1 MNLAPA
7 SDHATPR
14 ARRVAPASLVTVAV
28 GLSLGGVGCSNAGLV
43 AHYQTLR
50 PAMARGDW
58 STAAAQMEKAKEN
71 PYGEKDRVMYWLN
84 LGTAL
89 HYAQAFD
96 QSQANLVKAEEAMQD
111 LWTKSISAEAS
122 KLFVN
127 ETAQS
132 YPGEDFEQVLVYLYT
147 ALNQA
152 QAGKLQ
158 DALVEARRADEKL
171 KKMLV
176 VFDKEGGLGTVYRQ
190 DAFMLWV
197 IGLLYELEG
206 SYNDAF
212 ITYRAAQ
219 QAYAQEYMGKFG
231 APAPSFLAED
241 LLRTATLAGMAQDAA
256 DARAAGA
263 RGDTA
268 AMLKTHG
275 ELIVVHGNG
284 EAPSKRELFFD
295 GRMPDGYVMRI
306 AVPQFVY
313 TAPRTAYAD
322 VTVDGVSAR
331 TELAEPVAPIVL
343 KNFELRLPGIKARA
357 LARAI
362 TKYATTQVAKAAG
375 GKDSTASAILG
386 LIGNIAAVVTE
397 AADLRSWCMLP
408 SEFRVARIWLPPG
421 THAVQVEYRD
431 ASGRSVGPA
440 QTINVELNA
449 GQRRLVSVRSVL

>member
-1 MNLAPA
+1 MNLARA
-7 SDHATPR
+7 SETATRR
-14 ARRVAPASLVTVAV
+14 ALRVAPTPLLAAGLV
-28 GLSLGGVGCSNAGLV
+28 LGGAACSNAGLV

-50 PAMARGDW
+50 PAMVRGDW
-58 STAAAQMEKAKEN
+58 PTASAQMEKAKEN

-89 HYAQAFD
+89 HYAQAYD

-132 YPGEDFEQVLVYLYT
+132 YPGEDFEQILVYLYT

-176 VFDKEGGLGTVYRQ
+176 VFDKEGGLGTVYKQ
-190 DAFMLWV
+190 DAFMLWM

-219 QAYAQEYMGKFG
+219 QAYDKEYRGSFG

-263 RGDTA
+263 LGDTA

-306 AVPQFVY
+306 AIPQFVY

-322 VTVDGVSAR
+322 VSVDGVSAR

-375 GKDSTASAILG
+375 GGDKSTAGAILG
-386 LIGNIAAVVTE
+386 LIGNIAAAVTE

-408 SEFRVARIWLPPG
+408 SEFRVARLWLPPG

-431 ASGRSVGPA
+431 ASGRSVGAP
-440 QTINVELNA
+440 QTINVELSA